1 MSRVAREREE
11 EQRATGKRIHELVD
25 VKKIRQHRGKWYT
38 YIFAHAQHAYMRNDV
53 VKIEEE
59 GFNER
64 VDTRMTLTIV
74 CIEKHLFSP
83 FRRSLDSIKRAKGQ
97 IITIMVL
104 LYVDFFFLFV
114 HPCLFLAK
122 EMLRCRWRVLCDC

>member
-74 CIEKHLFSP
+74 CIEKHLFLSFSP
-83 FRRSLDSIKRAKGQ
+83 LFGLHKKSKRSNHHHYGIA
-97 IITIMVL
+97 
-104 LYVDFFFLFV
+104 
-114 HPCLFLAK
+114 
-122 EMLRCRWRVLCDC
+122 LC